1 MPDSTNSLQDS
12 VEAQRQALDVLLHE
26 PLLRLATAVSMV
38 WEQPEALNRALADG
52 LGYIPHARYVY
63 ALDTSGRQISFT
75 HSPDGA
81 ITDDLH
87 RDRSQRPYMR
97 EAVPLDGFLLSQ
109 SYISPRGQR
118 PSLTAI
124 QVVRG
129 RLWEV
134 LGFVGAYFNLRDLPL
149 TQPLYAEPRRWLQLR
164 GDPSIRGTVFHQNR
178 SESDLDRHLRTVTGV
193 VEELMCE
200 RGVYHVIL
208 HFSSSRAVV
217 WTLDDPYRYRLL
229 DISALTDPD
238 ICLAFPRHPYPAGAL
253 VSAPQAREVLSRFK
267 GLRLMDDM
275 FYLRSG
281 TLNLFNGLVG
291 LTFSCDGSHY
301 IPHEEFLATGADFWV
316 GSVGAG

>member
-1 MPDSTNSLQDS
+1 MPDSPVTLQAS
-12 VEAQRQALDVLLHE
+12 IEAQRQALDGLLHQ
-26 PLLRLATAVSMV
+26 PLQRLATATSLV
-38 WEQPEALNRALADG
+38 WGDGEGLNAALAEA
-52 LGYIPHARYVY
+52 LGYIPHVRYVY

-75 HSPDGA
+75 HSHEGVL
-81 ITDDLH
+81 TEDLG

-97 EAVPLDGFLLSQ
+97 EVLPTDGFLLSQ

-134 LGFVGAYFNLRDLPL
+134 LGFVGAYFNLRDLPI
-149 TQPLYAEPRRWLQLR
+149 TAPLYAEPRRWLQLR
-164 GDPSIRGTVFHQNR
+164 GDPSIRGTVFHQQR

-229 DISALTDPD
+229 DIAALTDPD
-238 ICLAFPRHPYPAGAL
+238 ICLAFPRHPYPAGVL
-253 VSAPQAREVLSRFK
+253 VSAAQAREVLGRFK

-316 GSVGAG
+316 GSVGA